1 MTVFVAL
8 GPHILDVLG
17 RPVTHI
23 PEGQGSA
30 LLTELAVTVAGTAG
44 GTAVDL
50 ARLGGSVRSVGAIGD
65 DSAGAFLLAQLATVG
80 VDTTGLVRVPGAAT
94 SATIL
99 PIRPNGERPALHLPG
114 ATSMLTAAA
123 LDPSALGVDVLAGAD
138 FLHVG
143 GPDVLG
149 DFAGRDLPALLRG
162 VRAAGTV
169 VTADLLSVTDA
180 SQLPALAPVLTLVD
194 HLLVN
199 DQQAVGLTGAADPT
213 AAALALLGH
222 VPGTVVVTCGAD
234 GGVLA
239 DAGGT
244 WSFPALEVP
253 VVDTTGCGDA
263 FSAGYLV
270 ALSQGRTTREACGLG
285 TCCAALVAQRL
296 GSDGVGSLA
305 AATALLRERW
315 EATTS

>member
-1 MTVFVAL
+1 MSVFVAL

-50 ARLGGSVRSVGAIGD
+50 ARLGGTVRSVGAVGD

-80 VDTTGLVRVPGAAT
+80 VDTTGLVRVPGVAT

-123 LDPSALGVDVLAGAD
+123 LAPLGDDLLTAAD
-138 FLHVG
+138 YLHVG

-149 DFAGRDLPALLRG
+149 DFTARDLPDLLRRARDAG
-162 VRAAGTV
+162 VV
-169 VTADLLSVTDA
+169 VSADLLSVTERA
-180 SQLPALAPVLTLVD
+180 QLPLLAPVLALVD
-194 HLLVN
+194 HLLIN
-199 DQQAVGLTGAADPT
+199 DQQALGLTGATDP
-213 AAALALLGH
+213 AAAAVALRETGPGH
-222 VPGTVVVTCGAD
+222 VVVSCGAE

-244 WSFPALEVP
+244 WSFPALEID

-270 ALSQGRTTREACGLG
+270 GLSQGWSPRRSCGLG

-296 GSDGVGSLA
+296 GSDGVGSLDD
-305 AATALLRERW
+305 ATALMREQWDPVVR
-315 EATTS
+315 

>member
-1 MTVFVAL
+1 MSVFVAL

-23 PEGQGSA
+23 PDGQGSA

-50 ARLGGSVRSVGAIGD
+50 ARLGGRVRSVGAIGD

-114 ATSMLTAAA
+114 ATSLLTAAD
-123 LDPSALGVDVLAGAD
+123 LDPSALGGDVLAGAD

-149 DFAGRDLPALLRG
+149 EFTVRDLPALLR
-162 VRAAGTV
+162 RAREAGTV
-169 VTADLLSVTDA
+169 VSADLLSVTDA
-180 SQLPALAPVLTLVD
+180 ALLPTLAPVLALVD
-194 HLLVN
+194 HLLIN
-199 DQQAVGLTGAADPT
+199 DQQAAGLTGVDDPAGA
-213 AAALALLGH
+213 AAALLGSGA
-222 VPGTVVVTCGAD
+222 GTVVVTCGAD

-239 DAGGT
+239 DDRGT
-244 WSFPALEVP
+244 WAFPALAVD

-270 ALSQGRTTREACGLG
+270 ALSQGSTSREACGLG

-296 GSDGVGSLA
+296 GSDGIEDLA
-305 AATALLRERW
+305 AATALLGRW
-315 EATTS
+315 DAPAT

>member
-1 MTVFVAL
+1 MSVFVAL

-65 DSAGAFLLAQLATVG
+65 DSAGAFLLARLAEVG

-123 LDPSALGVDVLAGAD
+123 LDPASLGADVLAGAD
-138 FLHVG
+138 FVHVG

-149 DFAGRDLPALLRG
+149 DFAVRDLPDLLR
-162 VRAAGTV
+162 RAREAGTV
-169 VTADLLSVTDA
+169 VSADLLSVTEPA
-180 SQLPALAPVLTLVD
+180 QLPTLAPVLALVD

-199 DQQAVGLTGAADPT
+199 DQQAVGLTGAADP
-213 AAALALLGH
+213 AAAAVALLDSG
-222 VPGTVVVTCGAD
+222 PATVVVTCGAE

-239 DAGGT
+239 DARGT
-244 WSFPALEVP
+244 WSFPALEVD

-270 ALSQGRTTREACGLG
+270 ALSQGLPTRDACALG

-296 GSDGVGSLA
+296 GSDGIGDLA
-305 AATALLRERW
+305 SATALLRDRW
-315 EATTS
+315 DAPAS